1 MSKHETPMTRWYWQQ
16 VGGTLI
22 EEFLAVSGSE
32 SCGQRLIDGVIV
44 LGGEKR
50 IAKKGDVSLEG
61 KHIVVVQAKA
71 KRLGMNLM
79 GQALF
84 SAVLMKK
91 FKPASIRSVALC
103 AKTDSVLAPIL
114 ESYRGVEVVVCDSV
128 GPVNEGRRSG

>member
-1 MSKHETPMTRWYWQQ
+1 
-16 VGGTLI
+16 
-22 EEFLAVSGSE
+22 
-32 SCGQRLIDGVIV
+32 V

-71 KRLGMNLM
+71 KRLGMYLM

-103 AKTDSVLAPIL
+103 AITDSVLA
-114 ESYRGVEVVVCDSV
+114 R
-128 GPVNEGRRSG
+128 